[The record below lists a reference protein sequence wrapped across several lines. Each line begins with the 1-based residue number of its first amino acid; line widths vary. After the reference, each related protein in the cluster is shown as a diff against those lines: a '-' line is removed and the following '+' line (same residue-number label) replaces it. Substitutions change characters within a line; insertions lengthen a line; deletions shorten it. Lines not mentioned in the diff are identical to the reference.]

1 MYDIAITIALSIN
14 NAARYFILPDMVPTL
29 NAAAE
34 TFINMSSKG
43 ITTGKLNIAISAK
56 LLLVRDAMADIIV
69 SEEANP
75 KLPSNKA
82 LMNKG

>member
-1 MYDIAITIALSIN
+1 MAITIAFSIN
-14 NAARYFILPDMVPTL
+14 NAARYFILPETVPTFK
-29 NAAAE
+29 AAAE
-34 TFINMSSKG
+34 TFINMRSKG
-43 ITTGKLNIAISAK
+43 MTTGKLNMAIKAK
-56 LLLVRDAMADIIV
+56 LLFVRDAIADIIV

>member
-1 MYDIAITIALSIN
+1 MTMALSIN
-14 NAARYFILPDMVPTL
+14 NAARNFILPETVPTSK
-29 NAAAE
+29 AAAD
-34 TFINMSSKG
+34 TFINMRSKG
-43 ITTGKLNIAISAK
+43 ITTGKLNMAISAK
-56 LLLVRDAMADIIV
+56 LLLVRDAIADIIV